1 MMKKLT
7 ITGLFLCVLI
17 EGISQD
23 FHYTL
28 RNYTAVD
35 GLPQSQVVS
44 IAEDK
49 NGYLWMGTEGGGLA
63 RFDGREFK
71 TYNTLDGLIESEI
84 WGLLIDKKDNIWTL
98 HPSGATRF
106 DGLYFTKFY
115 SQSPR
120 SFVRIFSLQDT
131 TFLISMDG
139 KLSKIYNDKLHA
151 AQHIVKEKEIIRFH
165 LTHKGDA
172 CYVLTDGSFVIQS
185 STSTSRIFPT
195 VELGKIFTLSDY
207 KNQILVQSETGNY
220 LIDQKTNTL
229 QEAKLGFDLTNK
241 VYLYDEKRNIFWT
254 HFGPNLIKESLING
268 VTKRDTILQDV
279 AITQVFLDSEDNT
292 WFGSSGNG
300 LYKYFIQDF
309 DKCSSDKLK
318 GVMAILKDK
327 EGAIWMGTMTKGLWK
342 TSKGKTKSYF
352 DKTSPSMPYR
362 NSVNSIMQNKNG
374 DVWIGTKGGLGK
386 YDRTHDTFNWIPA
399 ADGRKEYFV
408 RCLKFDEDDGLWAV
422 TGEGLCY
429 YKNNTWVER
438 YTTKDGL
445 TTDYPMALY
454 YSKKY
459 KTLFIGNQ
467 SAIQTI
473 RKKKVSSLK
482 IRGIENTY
490 VISMNSYHDSLIV
503 AGTSGAGMILFNP
516 KTGKQTSISTREGL
530 ASDFTYF
537 VAPDEKDYLWV
548 GTEKGINRIKLNAS
562 HEIIENI
569 HYGYENGLLGVETN
583 QNSYHISPTE
593 KFFGLVDGV
602 YEFND
607 LKQSDRNKNS
617 FELHLTDIEILYGEY
632 AARDYA
638 DSVSGFFK
646 IPRHLSL
653 PTDKNH
659 VTFNFNKVD
668 KSHPK
673 SIKFK
678 YFLENFDKAWSQP
691 TAMGQAT
698 YGNLPPGDY
707 IFRVMATDKNG
718 VWNTNQIAYAFTI
731 QSPFYM
737 QASFIIGALITLAGL
752 VTLILYARVK
762 QRIKKVVLMERI
774 RAEEQESL
782 RKEIARD
789 FHDEMGN
796 QLTRII
802 NYVSLLKLNGQS
814 GFNHSELYNK
824 VEDSAKYLYNGTRD
838 FIWAIDPVNDEL
850 SKLFIHIR
858 DFGEK
863 LFGEKSI
870 QFRAYNDIKEKIK
883 LPYGFSREANLI
895 FKEVMTNAFKYS
907 QASNVTLSLHRV
919 HGDFEL
925 VFEDDGIG
933 FYAGDIE
940 KSNGLKNIRERA
952 NRLNAILR
960 ISSVVRKGTKITLNF
975 KLTKTLKYGIAL

>member
-1 MMKKLT
+1 MMKKLK
-7 ITGLFLCVLI
+7 IIGLLLCVLV

-35 GLPQSQVVS
+35 GLPQSQVVG
-44 IAEDK
+44 ITEDK

-84 WGLLIDKKDNIWTL
+84 WGILIDKKENIWTL
-98 HPSGATRF
+98 HPGGVTRF
-106 DGLYFTKFY
+106 DGLHFTKFHSNPARNFY
-115 SQSPR
+115 
-120 SFVRIFSLQDT
+120 RIFSLEDT

-139 KLSKIYNDKLHA
+139 RLSKIYNDSLHA
-151 AQHIVKEKEIIRFH
+151 PQSLVKGREVIRFYFSQ
-165 LTHKGDA
+165 KGDA
-172 CYVLTDGSFVIQS
+172 CYVLDDSSFVIQS
-185 STSTSRIFPT
+185 ANSISKIIPS
-195 VELGKIFTLSDY
+195 VELGKIFSLSDY
-207 KNQILVQSETGNY
+207 KNQILVQSQYGNY
-220 LIDQKTNTL
+220 LVDPKTKTIQKAN
-229 QEAKLGFDLTNK
+229 LGFDLTNR

-254 HFGPNLIKESLING
+254 HLGPNLIKESLING
-268 VTKRDTILQDV
+268 VVKRDTILHDV
-279 AITQVFLDSEDNT
+279 TITQVFLDSENNT
-292 WFGSSGNG
+292 WFASSGNG

-309 DKCSSDKLK
+309 DRWSPDHVQ
-318 GVMAILKDK
+318 GVMSVLKDN
-327 EGAIWMGTMTKGLWK
+327 EGSVWMGTMTKGLWK
-342 TSKGKTKSYF
+342 INKGKVKSYF

-362 NSVNSIMQNKNG
+362 NSINSIVQDNAGNL
-374 DVWIGTKGGLGK
+374 WIGSKGGLGK
-386 YDRTHDTFNWIPA
+386 YDKVKDNFNWIPTEN
-399 ADGRKEYFV
+399 GQEKYFV

-422 TGEGLCY
+422 TGDGLCF
-429 YKNNTWVER
+429 YKNDKWVR
-438 YTTKDGL
+438 KYTTKDGL
-445 TTDYPMALY
+445 TADYPMALY
-454 YSKKY
+454 YSKNY
-459 KTLFIGNQ
+459 KTLFLGNQ

-473 RKKKVSSLK
+473 KNQKVSTLK
-482 IRGIENTY
+482 IKGIENTY
-490 VISMNSYHDSLIV
+490 VISMSSYQDSLIV
-503 AGTSGAGMILFNP
+503 AGTSGVGMVLFNP
-516 KTGKQTSISTREGL
+516 QTGRQSSISTREGL
-530 ASDFTYF
+530 ASDFIYF
-537 VAPDEKDYLWV
+537 VAADEKDYLWV
-548 GTEKGINRIKLNAS
+548 GTEKGINRIKLNA
-562 HEIIENI
+562 HYEIIENI

-583 QNSYHISPTE
+583 QNSFHISPTE
-593 KFFGLVDGV
+593 KYFGLVDGV
-602 YEFND
+602 YLFND
-607 LKQSDRNKNS
+607 LRRADKSKNS
-617 FELHLTDIEILYGEY
+617 FNLHLTDIEILYGEY
-632 AARDYA
+632 EARDYA
-638 DSVSGFFK
+638 DSVYGFFK
-646 IPRHLSL
+646 IPHHLSL

-659 VTFNFNKVD
+659 VTFNFNRVD
-668 KSHPK
+668 KSHSK

-707 IFRVMATDKNG
+707 VFRVMATDRHG
-718 VWNTNQIAYAFTI
+718 AWSTNQIAYAFTI
-731 QSPFYM
+731 QSPFYL

-762 QRIKKVVLMERI
+762 QRIKKAVLMERI

-824 VEDSAKYLYNGTRD
+824 VEDSAKYLYSGTRD

-863 LFGEKSI
+863 LFEEKGI

-895 FKEVMTNAFKYS
+895 FKEAMTNAFKYS
-907 QASNVTLSLHRV
+907 QANNVTLSLLRV
-919 HGDFEL
+919 QSDFQL
-925 VFEDDGIG
+925 VIEDDGVG
-933 FYAGDIE
+933 FYAGNVE
-940 KSNGLKNIRERA
+940 KMNGLKNIRERA
-952 NRLNAILR
+952 DRLNAILR
-960 ISSVVRKGTKITLNF
+960 ISSIVQKGTKITLNF
-975 KLTKTLKYGIAL
+975 KLTKTLKYGLAL